1 MELVTEKFNL
11 KIDGVAYELSYPSV
25 KQVMAFEKDEKEIKV
40 KEILD
45 FIIGC
50 GLPSKVANGL
60 QANHLNAI
68 VGALMGK
75 QKS

>member
-1 MELVTEKFNL
+1 MELVTEKLNL

-25 KQVMAFEKDEKEIKV
+25 KQVMSFEKDEKEIKV
-40 KEILD
+40 SEILNLISD
-45 FIIGC
+45 C
-50 GLPSKVANGL
+50 GLPKEVAEGL